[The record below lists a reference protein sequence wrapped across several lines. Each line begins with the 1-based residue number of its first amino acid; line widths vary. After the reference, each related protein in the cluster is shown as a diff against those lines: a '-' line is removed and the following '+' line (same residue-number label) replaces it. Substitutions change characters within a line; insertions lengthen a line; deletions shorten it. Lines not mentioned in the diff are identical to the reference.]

1 MMKKT
6 MTMLLTAAMIL
17 SMSVT
22 AFAAEAKYSVSVD
35 DDLLTVNNGETKA
48 TYQLEDSKIS
58 LSKSNDGGIALSFRT
73 EDEGGKKVTLG
84 EQKDVSISGDIDYL
98 NISQT
103 LDKDYTIQLD
113 EDADIKELYSDG
125 NAQIKV
131 DGEIS
136 RAYLSSSGAKLTANS
151 GSDVEVVYA
160 KNKNSVK
167 GLLSHRV
174 KSYVEPPKIESV
186 SSNYDYDRYYY
197 YDGRYYRRSDSD
209 LGVSNVYDRGSSVR
223 FYCDVSGA
231 TVRWNGEKIGTTTK
245 GTNTFDVGPNR
256 YWDDKLTIS
265 KDGYETDTIYL
276 GDYYDD
282 YHYYS
287 YRDGV
292 RYWRVY

>member
-1 MMKKT
+1 M
-6 MTMLLTAAMIL
+6 
-17 SMSVT
+17 
-22 AFAAEAKYSVSVD
+22 
-35 DDLLTVNNGETKA
+35 
-48 TYQLEDSKIS
+48 
-58 LSKSNDGGIALSFRT
+58 
-73 EDEGGKKVTLG
+73 
-84 EQKDVSISGDIDYL
+84 
-98 NISQT
+98 
-103 LDKDYTIQLD
+103 
-113 EDADIKELYSDG
+113 
-125 NAQIKV
+125 
-131 DGEIS
+131 
-136 RAYLSSSGAKLTANS
+136 
-151 GSDVEVVYA
+151 EVVYA

>member
-1 MMKKT
+1 M
-6 MTMLLTAAMIL
+6 
-17 SMSVT
+17 
-22 AFAAEAKYSVSVD
+22 
-35 DDLLTVNNGETKA
+35 
-48 TYQLEDSKIS
+48 
-58 LSKSNDGGIALSFRT
+58 
-73 EDEGGKKVTLG
+73 
-84 EQKDVSISGDIDYL
+84 
-98 NISQT
+98 
-103 LDKDYTIQLD
+103 
-113 EDADIKELYSDG
+113 
-125 NAQIKV
+125 
-131 DGEIS
+131 GEIS